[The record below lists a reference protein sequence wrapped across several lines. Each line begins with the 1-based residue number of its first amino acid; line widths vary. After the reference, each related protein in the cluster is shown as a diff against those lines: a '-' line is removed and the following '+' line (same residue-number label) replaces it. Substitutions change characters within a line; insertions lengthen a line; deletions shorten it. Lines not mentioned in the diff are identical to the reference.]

1 MRTSDIEFSVTLR
14 FPCDRPDK
22 NGVCYTSD
30 SVERA
35 LENINEDLPV
45 VAMDSYSEKQVG
57 KLTSGAYASHFD
69 EESQSILC
77 NIDGV
82 LFHGGTSCIVNEK
95 DAEGNITDFTIDSI
109 GISLV

>member
-14 FPCDRPDK
+14 FPCDKPDR
-22 NGVCYTSD
+22 NGFCYTRNA
-30 SVERA
+30 VERA
-35 LENINEDLPV
+35 LENINEDSPV
-45 VAMDSYSEKQVG
+45 VVMDSYSEKQVG
-57 KLTSGAYASHFD
+57 KLTSGAYAIQFD
-69 EESQSILC
+69 EESQSIRC

-82 LFHGGTSCIVNEK
+82 VFHGGTSCIVNEK